1 MSPSDPPP
9 SPPRT
14 PWFPVFPRLFFW
26 TFVATAYS
34 TVAAAVVAANAW
46 AQWPEGVEVSAAIGV
61 LSSILLVFR
70 NNAAYARWNEAR
82 TLWGRLNNEIRNLA
96 LKADAYARTS
106 PSERQELV
114 RCLAGFPHALRLHL
128 QPPKGLRGPMR
139 LADVPGFAGCE
150 TNHPHLP
157 GAIAS
162 RVYDVIAGWARRGA
176 VVDPRLVDGH
186 AAALLEVAGGCERL
200 KNTPPP
206 ASYRALMRIGLLT
219 FVLAA
224 PWSTARD
231 VGWWA
236 PLVMC
241 VSSFFLLGVAFA
253 TEAVEEPFSERG
265 EGLPL
270 QTYCEGIE
278 AFVHAALPPGPP
290 VSTVGLPPP

>member
-1 MSPSDPPP
+1 MSLPVPQSIPVRP
-9 SPPRT
+9 
-14 PWFPVFPRLFFW
+14 PVFPIFRRLLFW
-26 TFVATAYS
+26 TAVATGYS
-34 TVAAAVVAANAW
+34 AVAAAVVAANRW
-46 AQWPEGVEVSAAIGV
+46 AHWPEGAEVGAAIGV
-61 LSSILLVFR
+61 LSSVLLVFR

-128 QPPKGLRGPMR
+128 QPPKDLRGPVR
-139 LADVPGFAGCE
+139 LADVPGFTGCQE
-150 TNHPHLP
+150 NHPHLP
-157 GAIAS
+157 AAIAG
-162 RVYDVIAGWARRGA
+162 RVYDVVAAWARRGA
-176 VVDPRLVDGH
+176 VIDPRLVDGH
-186 AAALLEVAGGCERL
+186 VLALLEVAGGCERL

-241 VSSFFLLGVAFA
+241 ASCFFLLGIAFA
-253 TEAVEEPFSERG
+253 SEAVDEPFSHGG

-270 QTYCEGIE
+270 KRYCEGIE
-278 AFVHAALPPGPP
+278 AFVHAALPPAPP
-290 VSTVGLPPP
+290 ASTIGLPPA